1 MGAGGESQG
10 QKLISNNQERIT
22 QGHVFFFFFFIT
34 YAAIKDISD
43 KNLGVKFTGILSVLS
58 QSFEKTPQTFNL
70 GLGTPYWGKC
80 FIGSTGTWTFL
91 KWDGVFLTQ
100 GGK

>member
-1 MGAGGESQG
+1 M
-10 QKLISNNQERIT
+10 
-22 QGHVFFFFFFIT
+22 FFFFFFIT

-70 GLGTPYWGKC
+70 GAGYTILGKMLYRKYRHLDIPQVGWSLSDTRGKISDL
-80 FIGSTGTWTFL
+80 FTASVILYSAL
-91 KWDGVFLTQ
+91 
-100 GGK
+100 